1 MVPGRG
7 CRVWHIPGRCRQPPP
22 ASARLRSGC
31 RSHPALAS
39 QSQARS
45 SRSAPRCGPW
55 PGCSFVAGRPPGPR
69 SARPGHGPRPTLLFE
84 KLRTPASGIVL
95 PSSAR
100 ACAPVA
106 AAAAHHSGSY
116 LACTASSLQSAA
128 RASRSQ
134 RVRSRQGILPVK
146 SFAVGIQWRREAP
159 RRQTFAGCPSLTRA
173 RPPRWGAH
181 RFGFGQNK
189 WVPVVRP
196 LRGTV

>member
-1 MVPGRG
+1 MGVVPGLAHTWALQATARRFG
-7 CRVWHIPGRCRQPPP
+7 SVTVRVPVTSI
-22 ASARLRSGC
+22 ARLTKSG
-31 RSHPALAS
+31 SFLAL
-39 QSQARS
+39 R
-45 SRSAPRCGPW
+45 PRCGPW

-69 SARPGHGPRPTLLFE
+69 TARPGLRHRASFVSPCLWPPSLQLL
-84 KLRTPASGIVL
+84 
-95 PSSAR
+95 
-100 ACAPVA
+100 
-106 AAAAHHSGSY
+106 AHHSGSY

>member
-1 MVPGRG
+1 VDRVCGSWAW
-7 CRVWHIPGRCRQPPP
+7 CRVWHIPGRCRQPPA
-22 ASARLRSGC
+22 ASARSRSGC
-31 RSHPALAS
+31 RSHPSLAS
-39 QSQARS
+39 PNQARS
-45 SRSAPRCGPW
+45 SRSAPAAARGRGAPSSQAAPPALAPH
-55 PGCSFVAGRPPGPR
+55 PGLRHRASFVSPCLWPP
-69 SARPGHGPRPTLLFE
+69 SLQLL
-84 KLRTPASGIVL
+84 
-95 PSSAR
+95 
-100 ACAPVA
+100 
-106 AAAAHHSGSY
+106 AHHSGSC

-134 RVRSRQGILPVK
+134 RVHSRQGILPVK

>member
-1 MVPGRG
+1 MTVERVCGSG
-7 CRVWHIPGRCRQPPP
+7 AWCRVWHIPGRCRQPPA
-22 ASARLRSGC
+22 ASARSRSGC

-69 SARPGHGPRPTLLFE
+69 TARPGLRHRASFVSPCLWPPSLQLL
-84 KLRTPASGIVL
+84 
-95 PSSAR
+95 
-100 ACAPVA
+100 
-106 AAAAHHSGSY
+106 AHHSGSY

-146 SFAVGIQWRREAP
+146 SFAAGIQWRREAP